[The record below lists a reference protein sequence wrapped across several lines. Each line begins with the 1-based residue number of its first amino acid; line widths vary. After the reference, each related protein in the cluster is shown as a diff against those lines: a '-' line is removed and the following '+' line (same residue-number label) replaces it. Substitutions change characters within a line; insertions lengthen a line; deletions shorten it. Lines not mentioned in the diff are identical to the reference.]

1 VVVACVGVS
10 LIGLWAV
17 IMTMIM
23 VMVCVLAMVMLVCG
37 RA

>member
-1 VVVACVGVS
+1 MACMGVS

-17 IMTMIM
+17 VVIM
-23 VMVCVLAMVMLVCG
+23 VMACVLAMVMLVCG

>member
-1 VVVACVGVS
+1 MACMGIS

-17 IMTMIM
+17 VVI
-23 VMVCVLAMVMLVCG
+23 MVCVLAMVMLVRG